1 VGNVLGGGRRWICCH
16 TYQMG
21 EAATFPVSRRRVSSA
36 VVIITYERPDVLRD
50 TLEYWRRVEPGPD
63 QFLVVDASTDAEG
76 QRLSVVQQYQD
87 LFAPPGGHYLIAVQP
102 SITAQRNLGLDRV
115 EADVVLFT
123 DDESKPEPDYL
134 SKILEVYERDR
145 LGVVGGV
152 GGAERDEETARARA
166 RQLARN
172 AGRLFARRFVGP
184 ARSALWRR
192 RALPPGVTGLPVT
205 PVRHL
210 HGAKMSFRTDVVKR
224 LSFDTHM
231 LRYAYCEDLDM
242 SVRVGATHAL
252 LQRRDAF
259 VAHDESKQARV
270 PSEATFL
277 VSWVNPAYLTE
288 KLCAPRPRRGPLQRL
303 LWLKQAREMLDPTTL
318 FRSAPRQ
325 QAIDR
330 YALVRCMIAYLRAYP
345 PGGLTDRFDRLQRY
359 IFEVPGDAAAPRL
372 DHFQRWLLRTEPPKP
387 RQSVNA

>member
-1 VGNVLGGGRRWICCH
+1 
-16 TYQMG
+16 
-21 EAATFPVSRRRVSSA
+21 
-36 VVIITYERPDVLRD
+36 VVIVTYERPDVLRD

-63 QFLVVDASTDAEG
+63 QFVVVDASSDAEV
-76 QRLSVVQQYQD
+76 QRGSVLRQFQD
-87 LFAPPGGHYLIAVQP
+87 LFAPPSGQYLIAAQP

-115 EADVVLFT
+115 EADVVLFA
-123 DDESKPEPDYL
+123 DDESKPEPAYL

-152 GGAERDEETARARA
+152 GGAERDEETVRARA
-166 RQLARN
+166 LQVAQD
-172 AGRLFARRFVGP
+172 AGRLFARRFAGP
-184 ARSALWRR
+184 GRSALWRR
-192 RALPPGVTGLPVT
+192 RALPPGVAGLPVI

-252 LQRRDAF
+252 LHRRDAF
-259 VAHDESKQARV
+259 VAHDESKKARV
-270 PSEATFL
+270 PSEAAFL

-288 KLCAPRPRRGPLQRL
+288 KLCIPRPRRRPLQRL

-318 FRSAPRQ
+318 FDPARRLQ
-325 QAIDR
+325 VGDR
-330 YALVRCMIAYLRAYP
+330 YALVRYMIAYLQTSSP
-345 PGGLTDRFDRLQRY
+345 DGLTERFDRLQQY
-359 IFEVPGDAAAPRL
+359 IFEVPYESGTRRL
-372 DHFQRWLLRTEPPKP
+372 DHFQRWLLGAEPQRP
-387 RQSVNA
+387 RRRATV